1 MNATQIAWVLAALVL
16 ACWALGAYNRLVG
29 LRNSMLATW
38 AQVEETVRA
47 REPLLSELSRRLRA
61 PLAAEHA
68 ALDTLVGVLVQ
79 VRDSVAALRGKPF
92 QRGRLAVVAAYELD
106 LAEALAHVCE
116 LIEHAPRLDG
126 APALTSELQLL
137 LLSLDDQAQRLAAA
151 RYGFNQSAAS
161 HDAALAQFPTRLL
174 GPWFGF
180 QAAGGL

>member
-1 MNATQIAWVLAALVL
+1 MTFVWVGVALVL

-29 LRNSMLATW
+29 LRNHMLTAW
-38 AQVEETVRA
+38 AQVEEGVRL

-61 PLAAEHA
+61 PLATEHA

-92 QRGRLAVVAAYELD
+92 QRGLLAVAAAYELD
-106 LAEALAHVCE
+106 LSEALAHVRD
-116 LIEHAPRLDG
+116 LIEHAPRSVGVPSLS
-126 APALTSELQLL
+126 AELQHLL
-137 LLSLDDQAQRLAAA
+137 VSLDDQAQRLAAA
-151 RYGFNQSAAS
+151 RYSFNQAAAN

-180 QAAGGL
+180 EAAGGL